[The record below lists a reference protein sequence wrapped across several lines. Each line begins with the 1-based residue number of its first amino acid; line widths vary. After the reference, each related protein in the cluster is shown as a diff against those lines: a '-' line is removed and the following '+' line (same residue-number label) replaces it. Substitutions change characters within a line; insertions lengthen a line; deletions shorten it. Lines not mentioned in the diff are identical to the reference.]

1 MQARDAIELICK
13 EAGWS
18 FNQQDLALDKSKID
32 IAFDNYTFSLY
43 ALNSDVLLMRAVLF
57 TLPQNDDDAFEIA
70 KKGATMTAAIWQD
83 HKVNF
88 TLEDKDICLELD
100 VDVSLIDKNKLLSLC
115 QNFLDDCDF
124 FVEHLYSNESSDRVD
139 AFNFWGVNP

>member
-43 ALNSDVLLMRAVLF
+43 ALNSNVLLMRAVLF
-57 TLPQNDDDAFEIA
+57 TLLQNDDDAFEIA

-124 FVEHLYSNESSDRVD
+124 FVEHLYSNESSERVD

>member
-43 ALNSDVLLMRAVLF
+43 ALNSNGFVNACCFIYVAR
-57 TLPQNDDDAFEIA
+57 QNDDDAFEIA

-124 FVEHLYSNESSDRVD
+124 FVEHLYSMKAQSVLMLLIFGE
-139 AFNFWGVNP
+139 